1 MVEFIDVFKSFGTAI
16 VIDGLSFKIVP
27 DAINQILGPQS
38 SGKSTVIK
46 LIYGAVKPTSGTV
59 RVFDTDIASLNYSGL
74 VLLRRYIGIIFED
87 VRLLRGV
94 TARENITIISRLT
107 GKSVCLVDETFDML
121 GITKLSNKY
130 PKELSLGE
138 QSLVGIARSIAFN
151 FPLVIADEPFRYLA
165 ANNKKMV
172 LDVFRYL
179 SKKRKMT
186 FLIATQNSLSDDFN
200 TFRIDNNETG

>member
-1 MVEFIDVFKSFGTAI
+1 MVEFIDVFKSFDTAI

-38 SGKSTVIK
+38 SGKSTVMK
-46 LIYGAVKPTSGTV
+46 LIYGSVKPTNGTV
-59 RVFDTDIASLNYSGL
+59 RVFDTDITSLNYSGL

-87 VRLLRGV
+87 VRLLKGITV
-94 TARENITIISRLT
+94 RENITTVSKLT
-107 GKSVCLVDETFDML
+107 GKSVCLVDEVFDML
-121 GITKLSNKY
+121 GISKLSNKY

-165 ANNKKMV
+165 TNNKKKV

-179 SKKRKMT
+179 NEKRKMT

-200 TFRIDNNETG
+200 TFRIG

>member
-1 MVEFIDVFKSFGTAI
+1 MVEFVDVFKSFNSAI

-27 DAINQILGPQS
+27 DAVNQILGPQS
-38 SGKSTVIK
+38 SGKSTVLK
-46 LIYGAVKPTSGTV
+46 LIYGAVKATNGTV

-87 VRLLRGV
+87 VRLLKGV
-94 TARENITIISRLT
+94 TARENVTIISRLT
-107 GKSVCLVDETFDML
+107 NKSICLVDEVFDML
-121 GITKLSNKY
+121 GISKLSNKY

-165 ANNKKMV
+165 ANNKEKV
-172 LDVFRYL
+172 LNVFRYL
-179 SKKRKMT
+179 NKKRKMT
-186 FLIATQNSLSDDFN
+186 FLIAAQNSLSDDFS
-200 TFRIDNNETG
+200 TFRIG

>member
-1 MVEFIDVFKSFGTAI
+1 VIEFIDVFKSFDAAI

-38 SGKSTVIK
+38 SGKSTVMK
-46 LIYGAVKPTSGTV
+46 LIYGAVKPTNGTV
-59 RVFDTDIASLNYSGL
+59 RVFDTDVASLSYSGL

-87 VRLLRGV
+87 VRLLKDI
-94 TARENITIISRLT
+94 TIRENITTVSKLA
-107 GKSVCLVDETFDML
+107 GKYVCLADEAFDML
-121 GITKLSNKY
+121 GISKLSNKY

-138 QSLVGIARSIAFN
+138 RSLVGIARSIAFN

-165 ANNKKMV
+165 TNNKKNV

-179 SKKRKMT
+179 NEKRKMT
-186 FLIATQNSLSDDFN
+186 FLIASQNSLSDDFN
-200 TFRIDNNETG
+200 TFRIG

>member
-1 MVEFIDVFKSFGTAI
+1 MVEFVDVFKSFNSAI

-27 DAINQILGPQS
+27 DTVNQIIGPQS
-38 SGKSTVIK
+38 SGKSTVLK
-46 LIYGAVKPTSGTV
+46 LIYGDVKATNGTV

-87 VRLLRGV
+87 VRLLKGV
-94 TARENITIISRLT
+94 TARENVTIISRLT
-107 GKSVCLVDETFDML
+107 GKSFCLVDEVFDML
-121 GITKLSNKY
+121 GISKLSNKY

-165 ANNKKMV
+165 ENNREKV
-172 LDVFRYL
+172 LNVFRYL
-179 SKKRKMT
+179 NKKRKIT
-186 FLIATQNSLSDDFN
+186 FLIAAQNSLSDDFS
-200 TFRIDNNETG
+200 TFRIG